1 VAPLR
6 MNPQR
11 APAPTLSRL
20 ARTEERTAWVFLV
33 PSLVLFLVFTGLP
46 VLAAFAIS
54 FTHWDLFNPP
64 ALVGL
69 GNYLTLWHDPIFRQ
83 VLGNTAYYVLAAVP
97 LQMLL
102 GLLCALGLNR
112 AAVPGKNVFRV
123 IYFLPVV
130 TSTVAAGL
138 VWAWIFNSN
147 FGLINMGLSLFGV
160 TELPKWLISSKF
172 AMPAVIAVSVWQGL
186 GYSMVL
192 FLAGLQN
199 IRQDLYEAA
208 AIDGATGWSRFWH
221 ITLPLLSPMT
231 FFVLII
237 SFIGSFQ
244 VFELV
249 YVMTKAGPSNATNTL
264 VYFIYQNGFM
274 FYQMGIA
281 TAGAMVL
288 FLIVLVLTLVQYQLQ
303 NRWVHYE

>member
-1 VAPLR
+1 MP
-6 MNPQR
+6 R
-11 APAPTLSRL
+11 ANLSL
-20 ARTEERTAWVFLV
+20 MARREERAAWLFLL
-33 PSLVLFLVFTGLP
+33 PSLVLFAVFTALP
-46 VLAAFAIS
+46 VISAFLIS

-64 ALVGL
+64 KLAFLDNYIGL
-69 GNYLTLWHDPIFRQ
+69 WNDPIFRQ
-83 VLGNTAYYVLAAVP
+83 VLGNTGYYVVLAVP

-102 GLLCALGLNR
+102 GLLCALALNR
-112 AAVPGKNVFRV
+112 GVPGQAFFRV

-138 VWAWIFNSN
+138 VWAWLFNSN
-147 FGLINMGLSLFGV
+147 FGLINMGLSLLGV
-160 TELPKWLISSKF
+160 DDLPKWLISSKW

-199 IRQDLYEAA
+199 IRRDLYEAA
-208 AIDGATGWSRFWH
+208 ALDGATGWSRFWH

-237 SFIGSFQ
+237 SIIGSFQ

-264 VYFIYQNGFM
+264 VFFIYQNGFM

-281 TAGAMVL
+281 SAAAMVL
-288 FLIVLVLTLVQYQLQ
+288 FLIVLVLTLVQYRLQ

>member
-1 VAPLR
+1 MTAPRARIADVAR
-6 MNPQR
+6 GETR
-11 APAPTLSRL
+11 A
-20 ARTEERTAWVFLV
+20 AWLFLL
-33 PSLVLFLVFTGLP
+33 PSLILFTVFTALP
-46 VLAAFAIS
+46 VISAFLIS
-54 FTHWDLFNPP
+54 FTQWDLFNP
-64 ALVGL
+64 AKFVFL
-69 GNYLTLWHDPIFRQ
+69 GNYLALLHDPIFWQ
-83 VLGNTAYYVLAAVP
+83 VVRNTAYYVAVAVP
-97 LQMLL
+97 LQMLF

-112 AAVPGKNVFRV
+112 GVPGQSVLRV

-138 VWAWIFNSN
+138 VWAWLFNSN
-147 FGLINMGLSLFGV
+147 FGLINMALSLIGA
-160 TELPKWLISSKF
+160 TDLPKWLISSKW

-199 IRQDLYEAA
+199 IRRDLYEAA
-208 AIDGATGWSRFWH
+208 AIDGATGWNRLWH

-237 SFIGSFQ
+237 SIIGSFQ

-249 YVMTKAGPSNATNTL
+249 FVMTKAGPSNATNTL

-281 TAGAMVL
+281 SAAAMVL
-288 FLIVLVLTLVQYQLQ
+288 FAIVLTITLVQYRVQDK
-303 NRWVHYE
+303 WVHYD